1 MADER
6 TERCS
11 APLATKETQAKTA
24 TRAHSRTRQ
33 TTRRRRPRWARRGK
47 AGPSHTAGGSGGG
60 AAALGSL
67 AAAYKTARAATS
79 PNDFIPDTRTFLYLQ
94 KRVRKCALEVYP

>member
-33 TTRRRRPRWARRGK
+33 TTRRPGRGK